1 MDRIAELKRRLLETV
16 RMDERVILSGT
27 VVSIQTDTCTVKV
40 DDIELSDVKLKATA
54 NDAQTLLL
62 IPTIGTNVMM
72 ISTDGS
78 IDNLAVIKCDQIDKV
93 IAKNGD
99 FEMEIDLKASK
110 IGAKNATTGIYE
122 LFDQL
127 QSILKNLKV
136 HTPVGPSGTPLPDSI
151 LAIVNFETAFKTIL
165 KQI

>member
-1 MDRIAELKRRLLETV
+1 MDRVTEMKRRLMETV

-27 VVSIQTDTCTVKV
+27 VVSTQTDTCTVKV

-54 NDAQTLLL
+54 NDVQTLLL

-99 FEMEIDLKASK
+99 FEMEIDLKSSK
-110 IGAKNATTGIYE
+110 IGEIGRAH
-122 LFDQL
+122 
-127 QSILKNLKV
+127 V
-136 HTPVGPSGTPLPDSI
+136 
-151 LAIVNFETAFKTIL
+151 
-165 KQI
+165 